1 MIMSIFGICQK
12 RCISNFS
19 IVNLLILK
27 LLEEELGSQMSK
39 EVGSWRFV
47 DRLWSWIL
55 NGELFSWWVYDRSL
69 VHQGVFWKENIV
81 LLSLEIQIADES

>member
-1 MIMSIFGICQK
+1 MLFNSLLWLTTCAVYNYVHFWYCQK

-39 EVGSWRFV
+39 EVGS
-47 DRLWSWIL
+47 
-55 NGELFSWWVYDRSL
+55 
-69 VHQGVFWKENIV
+69 
-81 LLSLEIQIADES
+81 